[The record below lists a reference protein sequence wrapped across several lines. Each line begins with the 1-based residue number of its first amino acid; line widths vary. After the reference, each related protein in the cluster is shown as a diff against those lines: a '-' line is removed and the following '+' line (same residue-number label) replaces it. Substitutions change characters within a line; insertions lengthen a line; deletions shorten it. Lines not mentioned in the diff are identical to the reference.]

1 MEFAGSKKVGE
12 LMSRAPQMTTAISGW
27 AQTYTITRII
37 QSLDDNGYVKEDKID
52 SDLTGFWQPYSDED
66 LQLIPEGQRNW
77 RWFAFHVQGP
87 HEHLKFEEV
96 VTIKDIDYRVMA
108 IADFSDENYVEYRL
122 VRDYDYTK
130 QTNSGDITTII
141 P

>member
-1 MEFAGSKKVGE
+1 MEFAGNKKIGD
-12 LMSRAPQMTTAISGW
+12 LLSRAPQIKVAIQKW
-27 AQTYTITRII
+27 AQKYTITRIM
-37 QSLDDNGYVKEDKID
+37 QSLDDNGYIKETKVDTDI
-52 SDLTGFWQPYSDED
+52 TGFWQPYSDED

-77 RWFAFHVQGP
+77 QWFAFHVYGP

-96 VTIKDIDYRVMA
+96 VTIKNIDYKVMA

-122 VRDYDYTK
+122 VKSYDYRE
-130 QTNSGDITTII
+130 QTDSGNIEGAI

>member
-12 LMSRAPQMTTAISGW
+12 SISRAPQITVAISGW

-37 QSLDDNGYVKEDKID
+37 QSLDDNGYIKEEKVEE
-52 SDLTGFWQPYSDED
+52 DLTGFWQPYSDED

-77 RWFAFHVQGP
+77 RWFAFHVQNP
-87 HEHLKFEEV
+87 HKHLKYEEIV
-96 VTIKDIDYRVMA
+96 EIKGVEYRVMA

-122 VRDYDYTK
+122 VRNYDYTE
-130 QTNSGDITTII
+130 QAGE
-141 P
+141 

>member
-12 LMSRAPQMTTAISGW
+12 LVSNAPKIMVAISGW
-27 AQTYTITRII
+27 AQKYEITRIK
-37 QSLDDNGYVKEDKID
+37 QNLDDDGYIEETKTVDT
-52 SDLTGFWQPYSDED
+52 LTGFWQPYSDED

-87 HEHLKFEEV
+87 HDRLNFEEV
-96 VTIKDIDYRVMA
+96 VTIKGIDYRVMA

-122 VRDYDYTK
+122 VKDYDYTK
-130 QTNSGDITTII
+130 QTNN
-141 P
+141 